1 MLPFWFVSLLLGA
14 CVALIIALVINF
26 FWKISAHMLGI
37 GGLLGGIM
45 GIAQIHMMNP
55 YWAFIIVFIIAGLLG
70 TSRIFLRKHTPMQV
84 YAGFCLGFACT
95 FSASLLNYLFLFM
108 R

>member
-1 MLPFWFVSLLLGA
+1 
-14 CVALIIALVINF
+14 
-26 FWKISAHMLGI
+26 MLGI